1 MKTEKEL
8 KEIREKLVFILED
21 EFLNEEL
28 MVSPSQRQRI
38 RVKIGMIDKVLETD
52 SQLKSEEKGRWE

>member
-1 MKTEKEL
+1 MS
-8 KEIREKLVFILED
+8 
-21 EFLNEEL
+21 FLNEEL

-52 SQLKSEEKGRWE
+52 SQLKSEEKGR

>member
-28 MVSPSQRQRI
+28 I
-38 RVKIGMIDKVLETD
+38 EEL
-52 SQLKSEEKGRWE
+52 LKKKLTK

>member
-52 SQLKSEEKGRWE
+52 SQLKSEEKGR

>member
-8 KEIREKLVFILED
+8 KEIREKLVFILKD

-52 SQLKSEEKGRWE
+52 SQLKSEEKEDE

>member
-8 KEIREKLVFILED
+8 KEIREKLVFILKD

-28 MVSPSQRQRI
+28 MVSP
-38 RVKIGMIDKVLETD
+38 
-52 SQLKSEEKGRWE
+52 LKDRG

>member
-8 KEIREKLVFILED
+8 KEIREKLVFILKD

-52 SQLKSEEKGRWE
+52 SQLKSEEKGR